1 MKNALFKQL
10 PARRATMVLI
20 DKRSARCCASWL
32 RMEDTM
38 YKKMLLAPV
47 MAIACVLTL
56 VLAGCG
62 GASAEDLIRENIESY
77 MGEIDGANE
86 EFVAGLEASAGE
98 DLEQL
103 GLSAD
108 EFAAAYLDGYGY
120 EIGDITVDGET
131 ATAEIT
137 ITIKSYSDIMTTFQ
151 NDFYEWAYSVDV
163 SSVTQDDIYQQAGQM
178 LLDATTNAE
187 PVSTTVEVG
196 YTQNSDGDWEM
207 DSSSQ
212 TELSSVVMA

>member
-1 MKNALFKQL
+1 
-10 PARRATMVLI
+10 
-20 DKRSARCCASWL
+20 
-32 RMEDTM
+32 M

-98 DLEQL
+98 DLELL

-108 EFAAAYLDGYGY
+108 EFAAANSMA
-120 EIGDITVDGET
+120 T
-131 ATAEIT
+131 ATRLAT
-137 ITIKSYSDIMTTFQ
+137 SPSMARPRQ
-151 NDFYEWAYSVDV
+151 PRLPSP
-163 SSVTQDDIYQQAGQM
+163 SSRTP
-178 LLDATTNAE
+178 T
-187 PVSTTVEVG
+187 S
-196 YTQNSDGDWEM
+196 
-207 DSSSQ
+207 
-212 TELSSVVMA
+212 

>member
-1 MKNALFKQL
+1 
-10 PARRATMVLI
+10 
-20 DKRSARCCASWL
+20 
-32 RMEDTM
+32 M

-98 DLEQL
+98 DLELL

-151 NDFYEWAYSVDV
+151 NDFYE
-163 SSVTQDDIYQQAGQM
+163 
-178 LLDATTNAE
+178 
-187 PVSTTVEVG
+187 
-196 YTQNSDGDWEM
+196 
-207 DSSSQ
+207 
-212 TELSSVVMA
+212 

>member
-1 MKNALFKQL
+1 
-10 PARRATMVLI
+10 
-20 DKRSARCCASWL
+20 
-32 RMEDTM
+32 M

-77 MGEIDGANE
+77 MSEIDGANE

-98 DLEQL
+98 DLELL

-137 ITIKSYSDIMTTFQ
+137 ITIKSYSDIRTTFQ
-151 NDFYEWAYSVDV
+151 NDFYEWAYSVDA

-178 LLDATTNAE
+178 LLDATNNAE

-207 DSSSQ
+207 DS
-212 TELSSVVMA
+212 ELSDRALLGGLGVAGLQQTP

>member
-1 MKNALFKQL
+1 
-10 PARRATMVLI
+10 
-20 DKRSARCCASWL
+20 
-32 RMEDTM
+32 M

-137 ITIKSYSDIMTTFQ
+137 ITVKSYSDIMTTFQ
-151 NDFYEWAYSVDV
+151 NDFYEWAYSVDA
-163 SSVTQDDIYQQAGQM
+163 SSVTQEDIYQQAGQM
-178 LLDATTNAE
+178 LLDATNSAE

-212 TELSSVVMA
+212 TELASVVMA